1 MILNAIDSKGM
12 AALYGLV
19 LAGGRS
25 VRMGRDKGAMV
36 WHGTEQRVYAADL
49 LSKFCEKVYISCRS
63 GQEEELAG
71 DYPLLVDSVDGS
83 GPIVAL
89 LTAFEQQPNV
99 AWLVLACDLPLIT
112 ESTLAFLTG
121 ERDENMLATTF
132 RSPFDGLPEP
142 LVTIWE
148 PASAAILRQHLADGY
163 KCPRKALIRNE
174 NRIKVVSPP
183 SPDDLINT
191 NTPEDA
197 ELVLRI
203 LGQRAEI

>member
-1 MILNAIDSKGM
+1 M

-49 LSKFCEKVYISCRS
+49 LSNFCEKVFISCRA
-63 GQEEELAG
+63 GQEDDLRG
-71 DYPLLVDSVDGS
+71 SYPLLVDSVEGS

-89 LTAFEQQPNV
+89 LTAFEHRADV

-112 ESTLAFLTG
+112 GATLAFLSAN
-121 ERDENMLATTF
+121 RDENLLATTF
-132 RSPFDGLPEP
+132 KSPFDDLPEP

-148 PASAAILRQHLADGY
+148 PAAAPILRQHLIDGFR
-163 KCPRKALIRNE
+163 CPRKALIRNE
-174 NRIKVVSPP
+174 GGIKLLSPP
-183 SPDDLINT
+183 SPDDLMNT

-197 ELVLRI
+197 EQVVQI
-203 LGQRAEI
+203 LAQRAKI